1 MMAGIINPIVRYAIL
16 KGYSSVGPEGTLVFG
31 AAMLHPTSRA
41 VALRVAWLSIRAG
54 TAFAFTTTKGS
65 AIILYEE
72 ILLPYTLRAITAVTT
87 SAPVI
92 ESALVKLTRFGAT
105 ASTPLRVL
113 SGVAFFA
120 VAFPVGFATSE
131 GQPGGDMYT
140 EEIRDYEDSALVW
153 TGGGGGMVI

>member
-1 MMAGIINPIVRYAIL
+1 MSGIVSPIIRFAVM

-65 AIILYEE
+65 AVILYEE
-72 ILLPYTLRAITAVTT
+72 ILLPYTKRAITAVTA
-87 SAPVI
+87 SLPVI
-92 ESALVKLTRFGAT
+92 ESAMVNLTKFGSKFA
-105 ASTPLRVL
+105 TPLRVV
-113 SGVAFFA
+113 SGAAFFA

-131 GQPGGDMYT
+131 GQPGGDLYT
-140 EEIRDYEDSALVW
+140 QEIRDYEDSITW
-153 TGGGGGMVI
+153 SPGGGMML